1 MGTQDRLIVDWTKH
15 IPCSRDFVVPTQ
27 VRPTFL
33 DYTTFTLATRLGRL
47 AADPANPGPTD
58 YTDLEGGI
66 YYRTTNQR
74 IYYRDALV
82 WRPLGTGDGDV
93 IFDPLGTA
101 QFDDGVARWST
112 TTREIQGSIATLDDN
127 GNFSTPGYY
136 QSRPSLSTDEV
147 FISRPAGLSQEPRYY
162 VQQDG
167 KTFWGPGGTLAA
179 PGAQVDTDLERL
191 GINELGS
198 TRSDAKFSLTA
209 GDSRIKAQRHLGGLG
224 NAQGNSN
231 YRCPVVVTTI
241 GTYNFAA
248 DNVSSIQS
256 ANQQIGSSIVLPS
269 KCIQDNDKLEFTVF
283 VQTSSNTV
291 EKDILCEVQNGTA
304 DLIAEASIPGSG
316 VYNARITFTITRL
329 TAGSGYIQVEGIY
342 NSGVVPAT
350 SNYLYST
357 SFNWDVD
364 TVTLKLFMRGQLTVA
379 GTYPADSIIVNNG
392 MLLCY
397 NF

>member
-27 VRPTFL
+27 VRSTFL

-101 QFDDGVARWST
+101 QFDDGVARWSV
-112 TTREIQGSIATLDDN
+112 TTREIQGSIASLDDN
-127 GNFSTPGYY
+127 GNFSTPGSY
-136 QSRPSLSTDEV
+136 QSRPTLSTDTA

-167 KTFWGPGGTLAA
+167 KTFWGPGGTLGA

-231 YRCPVVVTTI
+231 YRCPMVVDKLAR
-241 GTYNFAA
+241 FASPEYA
-248 DNVSSIQS
+248 
-256 ANQQIGSSIVLPS
+256 AGAGGSS
-269 KCIQDNDKLEFTVF
+269 DVF
-283 VQTSSNTV
+283 VHNIPAKALQDGDTLDIDVYFQT
-291 EKDILCEVQNGTA
+291 
-304 DLIAEASIPGSG
+304 GSG
-316 VYNARITFTITRL
+316 ATAKRIDVLLNTTPNITISLPIAGGALYAGWAKITLIRTNQTTAVLTGIGLHGTSVLLTAPLGNTAFNNSGDWEANSYQIVVKAVIVGDVAISPADELIIEGGRL
-329 TAGSGYIQVEGIY
+329 TYY
-342 NSGVVPAT
+342 N
-350 SNYLYST
+350 Y
-357 SFNWDVD
+357 
-364 TVTLKLFMRGQLTVA
+364 
-379 GTYPADSIIVNNG
+379 
-392 MLLCY
+392 
-397 NF
+397 